1 MAQFEAGI
9 AISYQQHGFKRGF
22 YMATQLL
29 YTLIEFANV
38 LDRMGQMNVIFLWFR
53 KRIRPGIA
61 PKNGL

>member
-22 YMATQLL
+22 YTATQLL

-38 LDRMGQMNVIFLWFR
+38 LDRMGQMNVIFL
-53 KRIRPGIA
+53 
-61 PKNGL
+61 